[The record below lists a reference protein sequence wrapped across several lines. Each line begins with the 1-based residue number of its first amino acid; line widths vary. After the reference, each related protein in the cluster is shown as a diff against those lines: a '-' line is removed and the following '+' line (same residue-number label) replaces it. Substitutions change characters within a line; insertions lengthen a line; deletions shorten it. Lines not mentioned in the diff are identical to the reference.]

1 VVGRSESTVGPDPEA
16 RERAI
21 EALTSAPLF
30 AQLNVAGLE
39 AIADISSI
47 RWYRKGQPFFFEGD
61 PGDRLFLLVEGAV
74 KIFVTSRQGE
84 EMVLVTLGPGETFGE
99 LAAIGGGVRSASA
112 ETLERSLILTL
123 ERPALM
129 DLLQQWPQI
138 TQGVLESLSD
148 VVRRLTG
155 RTADFV
161 FLDLY
166 GRVAKLLLSLAEEVE
181 DDPNLV
187 VELHMTQSDL
197 ARMVGIARQSL
208 NNALHELA
216 RRGYIELQGKRIV
229 ILDAERL
236 RSRAGV

>member
-1 VVGRSESTVGPDPEA
+1 M
-16 RERAI
+16 
-21 EALTSAPLF
+21 
-30 AQLNVAGLE
+30 
-39 AIADISSI
+39 
-47 RWYRKGQPFFFEGD
+47 
-61 PGDRLFLLVEGAV
+61 FLLVEGAV

-123 ERPALM
+123 NRPALM
-129 DLLQQWPQI
+129 NLLQQWPEI
-138 TQGVLESLSD
+138 MQGVLESLSD

-166 GRVAKLLLSLAEEVE
+166 GRVAKLLLSLAGEVKDE
-181 DDPNLV
+181 KNLV

-197 ARMVGIARQSL
+197 ARMVGVARQSF

-216 RRGYIELQGKRIV
+216 KRGYIELQGKRIV
-229 ILDAERL
+229 ILDVERL
-236 RSRAGV
+236 RARAGV

>member
-1 VVGRSESTVGPDPEA
+1 VVGRSDSTVGPDPEV

-30 AQLNVAGLE
+30 ARLDPSGLE
-39 AIADISSI
+39 AIADISAS
-47 RWYRKGQPFFFEGD
+47 RWYRRGQPIFFEGD

-123 ERPALM
+123 NRPALM
-129 DLLQQWPQI
+129 NLLQQWPEI
-138 TQGVLESLSD
+138 MQGVLESLSD

-166 GRVAKLLLSLAEEVE
+166 GRVAKLLLSLAGEVKEEQ
-181 DDPNLV
+181 NV
-187 VELHMTQSDL
+187 VVDLHMTQSDL
-197 ARMVGIARQSL
+197 ARMVGVARQSF

-229 ILDAERL
+229 LLDVERL